1 MSNPGLQVALS
12 DTFFDCVWQLPRH
25 IQNKV
30 QAFLTRFR
38 QNPTSLGQHRERIHG
53 TPNLYSVRIDL
64 QYRGILAQG
73 GKAVVL
79 LHVDNHDAAYEWAL
93 RHRCEVNAGS
103 GTLQIFETQTG
114 IDSRT
119 DAKPLP
125 EEKGPIDELRD
136 RQLRHLGVPE
146 SLFGLART
154 VKNDGEFEQIS
165 EQFPSEAQDAMYMLL
180 AGYSFA
186 EALDE
191 LALSTKEEQFDPLD
205 IDSALNRVGSKAQFW
220 VVENEEE
227 LKQMLNAPQE
237 KWRVFLHPSQ
247 RRLVDRPW
255 NGPVRVLGGAGTG
268 KTVVAMHRAKWLL
281 SNQVSSEQERV
292 LFLTFT
298 ANLAANLKQNLRS
311 LITDESA
318 FRKLEVVHLDRW
330 VYRFLRQHDFPQ
342 AIVYNSEDER
352 LLDPWKQAMQS
363 RDQNLSFPLH
373 FYQDEWHRVVL
384 AHGISTCQEYLA
396 VPRTGRGTALSR
408 PQRAKIWQVFEAYR
422 VQLRLAGLI
431 EKEDAYRAV
440 RQIIASRPV
449 SLPYVSVVVDEAQ
462 DFGQEAFRLI
472 NALAHGAEPS
482 ETPQPNRLFLVGDA
496 HQRIYDRQ
504 VVLSRCGIQIR
515 GRSSRLRINYRTSEQ
530 ILKKA
535 VSVLKNMEVD
545 DLDGG
550 LDTQLGYRSL
560 FSGPQPELRS
570 FTSLEQALPDLIAW
584 VEDLKSDQKLM
595 NDDICFV
602 ARTHALRDEW
612 ANALEQQGL
621 AVHCLE
627 GRDTDGDGHGALR
640 LATAHRVKGLEFSA
654 VVILDADQEH
664 FPLKRALSHVD
675 DPHEKELRL
684 RQDRAL
690 LYVAMSRAKQH
701 LMLCT
706 RKTFSEFLSPSTE
719 KV

>member
-1 MSNPGLQVALS
+1 
-12 DTFFDCVWQLPRH
+12 
-25 IQNKV
+25 
-30 QAFLTRFR
+30 
-38 QNPTSLGQHRERIHG
+38 
-53 TPNLYSVRIDL
+53 
-64 QYRGILAQG
+64 
-73 GKAVVL
+73 
-79 LHVDNHDAAYEWAL
+79 
-93 RHRCEVNAGS
+93 
-103 GTLQIFETQTG
+103 
-114 IDSRT
+114 
-119 DAKPLP
+119 
-125 EEKGPIDELRD
+125 
-136 RQLRHLGVPE
+136 
-146 SLFGLART
+146 
-154 VKNDGEFEQIS
+154 
-165 EQFPSEAQDAMYMLL
+165 MYMLL

-191 LALSTKEEQFDPLD
+191 LALAPEQEQFDPED
-205 IDSALNRVGSKAQFW
+205 IDSALNRVGTKAQFW

-247 RRLVDRPW
+247 RRLVDRSW

-281 SNQVSSEQERV
+281 SNQVSSDQERI

-298 ANLAANLKQNLRS
+298 ANLAADLKQNLRS
-311 LITDESA
+311 LITDDSA

-342 AIVYNSEDER
+342 AIVYNMEDER
-352 LLDPWKQAMQS
+352 LLDPWDQAMQS
-363 RDQNLSFPLH
+363 RDQNLSLPLR

-384 AHGISTCQEYLA
+384 AYGISTRQEYLA
-396 VPRTGRGTALSR
+396 VQRTGRGIALSR

-422 VQLRLAGLI
+422 AQLRLAGLI

-440 RQIIASRPV
+440 RQIIASRTV

-462 DFGQEAFRLI
+462 DFGHEAFRLI
-472 NALAHGAEPS
+472 HTLAHGTERTES
-482 ETPQPNRLFLVGDA
+482 PQSNRLFLVGDA
-496 HQRIYDRQ
+496 HQRIYERQ
-504 VVLSRCGIQIR
+504 VVLSHCGIQIR

-530 ILKKA
+530 ILKTA

-570 FTSLEQALPDLIAW
+570 FSSLEQALPDLIAW
-584 VEDLKSDQKLM
+584 VEDLKSDQRLV
-595 NDDICFV
+595 NDDFCFV
-602 ARTHALRDEW
+602 TRTNALRDEW
-612 ANALEQQGL
+612 AEALRQQGP

-627 GRDTDGDGHGALR
+627 GRDIDGDGHGALR

-654 VVILDADQEH
+654 VVILDVDQEN
-664 FPLKRALSHVD
+664 FPLQRSLAHVAEA
-675 DPHEKELRL
+675 HEKEQRL
-684 RQDRAL
+684 RQERSL
-690 LYVAMSRAKQH
+690 LYVAMSRAKQN

-706 RKTFSEFLSPSTE
+706 RDSFSLLLPTSLVGPR
-719 KV
+719 